1 LSSELKTL
9 VRGVLFKSP
18 STRLVEDD
26 HEASMGDAATAAAA
40 AAAAAVMS
48 STPVSSKG

>member
-1 LSSELKTL
+1 MSSELIKNVGAFFKVTIDEL
-9 VRGVLFKSP
+9 VK
-18 STRLVEDD
+18 DD

-40 AAAAAVMS
+40 VMS